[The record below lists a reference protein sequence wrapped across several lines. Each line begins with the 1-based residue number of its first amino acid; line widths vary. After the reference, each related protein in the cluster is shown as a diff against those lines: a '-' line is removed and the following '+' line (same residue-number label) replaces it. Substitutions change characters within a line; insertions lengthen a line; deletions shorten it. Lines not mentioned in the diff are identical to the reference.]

1 MEKEKD
7 RLEGNLTEQLTQIRG
22 QLHKEETSHK
32 KEAQELLNKIRE
44 QEEEACKLQLQQEKE
59 RALYE

>member
-44 QEEEACKLQLQQEKE
+44 
-59 RALYE
+59 